1 MNKKTQLPPAKI
13 KIESIQKLRF
23 GDLDDFL
30 NENAEQ
36 LLTNVELMDLVTYAE
51 EAIGE
56 ENKQIIDLGIQ
67 RHRNGKN

>member
-1 MNKKTQLPPAKI
+1 M
-13 KIESIQKLRF
+13 
-23 GDLDDFL
+23 
-30 NENAEQ
+30 
-36 LLTNVELMDLVTYAE
+36 NVELMDLVTYAG